1 VRHAPIAYEG
11 SRMTTADHILL
22 LHQST
27 HEDRNESLLAFLVHV
42 YRGHVPGTGPTR
54 DRLLNSVPIHAHT
67 TVIPGGER
75 EWVLSAGG
83 RSWRL

>member
-1 VRHAPIAYEG
+1 
-11 SRMTTADHILL
+11 MTTDTLAHHIGMVDEANADPIEWAALL
-22 LHQST
+22 YDIGRHL
-27 HEDRNESLLAFLVHV
+27 N
-42 YRGHVPGTGPTR
+42 PGTSALHGTR
-54 DRLLNSVPIHAHT
+54 KHIVLGSVPIHAHT